1 MMPNIQERDL
11 LSGSIHLFVVP
22 ADEVAHVQPDN
33 SLEHALLVL
42 VKSGYTAIPVLGMNN
57 TLQGIISKAKILDSI
72 LGIERIEPE
81 KLNNW
86 LVEEVMETKFVAV
99 KESDPFERVMTQSIQ
114 HPFVCVENV
123 SKEFLGIIPRSK
135 ILAHLN
141 GYLHDLRKTF
151 HQPDES
157 Q

>member
-1 MMPNIQERDL
+1 MPNIQEMDL

-22 ADEVAHVQPDN
+22 AEEVAHVQPDN

-57 TLQGIISKAKILDSI
+57 KLKGIISKAKILDSI

-81 KLNNW
+81 KLSNW
-86 LVEEVMETKFVAV
+86 LVEDVMERDFVSVQEDA
-99 KESDPFERVMTQSIQ
+99 PFERVMTQSIQ
-114 HPFVCVENV
+114 HPFVCVEDPQ
-123 SKEFLGIIPRSK
+123 KQFIGIIPRSK

-151 HQPDES
+151 HQNEN
-157 Q
+157 

>member
-1 MMPNIQERDL
+1 MPNLQEMDL
-11 LSGSIHLFVVP
+11 LSGSIRLFVVP
-22 ADEVAHVQPDN
+22 AEEVAHVQPDN

-57 TLQGIISKAKILDSI
+57 KLKGIISKAKILDSI

-81 KLNNW
+81 KLSNW
-86 LVEEVMETKFVAV
+86 LVEDIMEKNFAAV
-99 KESDPFERVMTQSIQ
+99 QEDESFERVMTQSIQ
-114 HPFVCVENV
+114 HPFICVEDAQ
-123 SKEFLGIIPRSK
+123 KHFKGIIPRSK

-151 HQPDES
+151 HQNEE
-157 Q
+157 